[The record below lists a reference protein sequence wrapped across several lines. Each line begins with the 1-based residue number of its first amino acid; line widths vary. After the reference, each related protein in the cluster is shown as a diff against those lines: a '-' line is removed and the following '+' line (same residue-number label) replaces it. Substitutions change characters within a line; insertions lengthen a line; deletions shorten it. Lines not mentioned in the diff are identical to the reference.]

1 MHSFPQFTASTSDVL
16 HKTLRPFEEQVCV
29 INGTFDRFI
38 LLPITLSLKRFC
50 HFMNYFIRM
59 NLNMAPITLM
69 IIRVTGNKICASS
82 SNVSGCWASALDF
95 HCGIW
100 QDLQGKTRHRAAVLR
115 PYLWSRT
122 VCRRG
127 CFHGSCAVHTS
138 FRLPLILF

>member
-82 SNVSGCWASALDF
+82 SMFQVAGHPHSIFTVGFGKICKAKRDTELQFYGHIFGHAPYADEDAFMVRVLFTPRFGC
-95 HCGIW
+95 H
-100 QDLQGKTRHRAAVLR
+100 
-115 PYLWSRT
+115 
-122 VCRRG
+122 
-127 CFHGSCAVHTS
+127 
-138 FRLPLILF
+138 